1 MRTIVMVAA
10 LLLAGG
16 AASAQSQDSKQKP
29 EKEKEKAA
37 APRKP
42 APTYTDED
50 LKRAREGGG
59 GNVTFLPGRPEE
71 PAESTSAG
79 DESKKSE
86 GRPRSD
92 ADTWRE
98 KAQEHRQAIAAAEAS
113 VKGIEERL
121 AELTNDL
128 QQNPGDLFDPSRLQ
142 KREAE
147 KHKLLPELEAA
158 KAELAAAKKALADL
172 EEEARAKGIPP
183 GWLQP

>member
-1 MRTIVMVAA
+1 MRTVVMVIA

-16 AASAQSQDSKQKP
+16 AASAQSQDSKPKQ

-59 GNVTFLPGRPEE
+59 GNVTFLPGRPDE

-79 DESKKSE
+79 DESKSE
-86 GRPRSD
+86 ERPRTE
-92 ADTWRE
+92 ADSWRE
-98 KAQEHRQAIAAAEAS
+98 RAQEHRQAVTAAEAS

-121 AELTNDL
+121 GELTNDMS
-128 QQNPGDLFDPSRLQ
+128 QNPGDLFDPSRLQ

-147 KHKLLPELEAA
+147 KQKLIPELEAA
-158 KAELAAAKKALADL
+158 KAELAAAKKALADF
-172 EEEARAKGIPP
+172 EQEARSAGIPP
-183 GWLQP
+183 GRLQP